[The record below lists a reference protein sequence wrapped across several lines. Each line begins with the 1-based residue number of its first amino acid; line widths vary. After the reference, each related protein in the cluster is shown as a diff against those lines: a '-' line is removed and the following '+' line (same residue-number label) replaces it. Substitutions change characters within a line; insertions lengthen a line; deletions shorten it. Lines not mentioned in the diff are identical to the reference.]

1 MIKYTIQDINHIKNT
16 IDPNIDQY
24 ILNYLNMIT
33 IEIESNNTINK
44 PENNNYNKNKFN
56 RNNKYKNNS
65 FEKKTF
71 YNDNQNYKTFEK
83 KTFEK
88 KTFDNHPS
96 FEIKESSLTKS
107 NICTTENKN
116 EDLDKSNITQ
126 KTQNLKSYTYQININ
141 RAKNNNNKTDYDL
154 YIINIRKILNKITNK
169 NYEKLKGELLCY
181 YQSILINIDSQ
192 ILNKINI
199 FIFETIIYNNI
210 FYSKI
215 YNNLLKE
222 FISIDMHFKDLINQ
236 KINDF
241 INIHQFIYILDD
253 DNNIDNKNY
262 DKYKCFLIFYI
273 NLVINN
279 ELSIDNIIKL
289 LENLQTILFKNINIE
304 NMINYVE
311 LINATIFAIIS
322 NIYNTEIF
330 IQNYSLFSNFYQ
342 NVETIKKMKRT
353 DYKSLTNKI
362 IFLNMDIFD
371 KYQIIH

>member
-16 IDPNIDQY
+16 IDLNIDEY

-65 FEKKTF
+65 FEKKSF
-71 YNDNQNYKTFEK
+71 YNHNN

-88 KTFDNHPS
+88 KTFDNHNS
-96 FEIKESSLTKS
+96 FQNKELYLTKS
-107 NICTTENKN
+107 KTHENKN
-116 EDLDKSNITQ
+116 QAFDKSILNITE
-126 KTQNLKSYTYQININ
+126 KTQNLKSYSYQININ

-154 YIINIRKILNKITNK
+154 YIINIRKILNKISDK

-181 YQSILINIDSQ
+181 YQSILINIDPQ
-192 ILNKINI
+192 TLNKINI

-222 FISIDMHFKDLINQ
+222 FISINIHFKDLINQ
-236 KINDF
+236 KIDDF

-342 NVETIKKMKRT
+342 NVETIKKMKRK

-362 IFLNMDIFD
+362 IFLNMDIFY
-371 KYQIIH
+371 KYQIIN

>member
-222 FISIDMHFKDLINQ
+222 FISINIHFKDLINQ